1 MPSKVLVF
9 TATEGYRH
17 DSIED
22 ASALLR
28 SRQSDLGI
36 EFQFTE
42 YVCSNPLF
50 ADIRDGTDFT
60 ESNLARYDAVI
71 FISPMGEGIYLDL
84 PLVLVLC
91 SPE

>member
-1 MPSKVLVF
+1 MPTSRVLVF

-22 ASALLR
+22 AIALLK

-36 EFQFTE
+36 EFHFTE

-60 ESNLARYDAVI
+60 ESNLARCDAVM
-71 FISPMGEGIYLDL
+71 FISPMGEGIDFDCSIVSADL
-84 PLVLVLC
+84 
-91 SPE
+91 

>member
-1 MPSKVLVF
+1 MF

-22 ASALLR
+22 AITLLK
-28 SRQSDLGI
+28 SKQSDLGI
-36 EFQFTE
+36 EFHFTE

-50 ADIRDGTDFT
+50 ADNRDGTDFT
-60 ESNLARYDAVI
+60 KPNLALYDAVM

-84 PLVLVLC
+84 PLVKLMC

>member
-1 MPSKVLVF
+1 MPTSKVLVF

-22 ASALLR
+22 AIALLK

-36 EFQFTE
+36 EFHYTE
-42 YVCSNPLF
+42 YVLHLSKLTSGMEMSLQNPPSTNMMRSCSSRLWEKVYILNSLL
-50 ADIRDGTDFT
+50 
-60 ESNLARYDAVI
+60 SKL
-71 FISPMGEGIYLDL
+71 IY
-84 PLVLVLC
+84 